1 MANRRVGGIIFVK
14 VDGTLF
20 NAKGAFDYKLGV
32 LKREAV
38 AGQDAI
44 HGFKEVPQV
53 PMIEGT
59 ITDDSNLNLQS
70 LLETRDATV
79 TIELA
84 NGKVIVLQEAWYAAD
99 GNVNTEEGEVE
110 VRFEGIS
117 AEEIKA

>member
-14 VDGTLF
+14 VDGQLF
-20 NAKGAFDYKLGV
+20 NAKGAFDYNLGV

-59 ITDDSNLNLQS
+59 ITDDSDLNLQS

>member
-14 VDGTLF
+14 VDGQLF
-20 NAKGAFDYKLGV
+20 NAKGAFDYNLGV

-59 ITDDSNLNLQS
+59 ITDDSDLNLQS

-117 AEEIKA
+117 ATEIKA